1 MKAVGNRG
9 WRRVPRSVWALGFV
23 SLLMDVSSE
32 MIHALLP
39 LLLVDS
45 LGVGVAAL
53 GVIEGIA
60 EATASVTKVFSGA
73 ISDRLGRRKPLL
85 VLGYALG
92 AVSKPIFPL
101 AGSGAVI
108 LAARVADRFGKGV
121 RGAPRDALVADITPP
136 EIRGAAYGLRQALD
150 SIGAFAGPLLAVLLM
165 LAYDGRI
172 RGVLWWAV
180 LPAVASVA
188 VAALAVH
195 EPTGLVRTEHRGWPV
210 RGRELSGLG
219 GAFWVVVAIGVLF
232 TLARFSEAFLILA
245 GQAAGLPLA
254 LVPLVMVCMNAAY
267 ATGAMPAGALS
278 DRLGRRG
285 ILIAGM
291 LVLAGA
297 DLVLAAGFG
306 IAGLF
311 AGAALWGLHMA
322 LSQGLLAALVADCA
336 PGALRATAF
345 GVFNLA
351 TGLALLLASVVAGVL
366 WQALGP
372 AATFAAG
379 GAFAVA
385 AAGTMALIPPQRLR
399 AI

>member
-60 EATASVTKVFSGA
+60 KATASVTKVFSGA

-372 AATFAAG
+372 AATLAAG